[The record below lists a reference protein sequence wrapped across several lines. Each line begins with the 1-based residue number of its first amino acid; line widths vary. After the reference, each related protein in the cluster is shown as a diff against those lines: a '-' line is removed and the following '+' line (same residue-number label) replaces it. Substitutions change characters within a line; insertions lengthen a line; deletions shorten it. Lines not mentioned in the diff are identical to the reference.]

1 MPCIA
6 GILTAAMF
14 ALHRS
19 GWPCRGI
26 DVPAPLKCFGR
37 AGALLC
43 MKPMRIV
50 PLHDHMVISTGWF
63 LRRLPAARLVIRTG
77 RSK

>member
-6 GILTAAMF
+6 GILMGAMF

-19 GWPCRGI
+19 GWPRRGI
-26 DVPAPLKCFGR
+26 DAPAPLKCFGR

-43 MKPMRIV
+43 MNRMRIV
-50 PLHDHMVISTGWF
+50 PLHDHMGDQRALV
-63 LRRLPAARLVIRTG
+63 PATVACRTARHPNRTQ
-77 RSK
+77 